1 MQDTTPTL
9 PASNID
15 KLDSN
20 VGSVLQPTNN
30 GVPVLVP
37 SVQTPLTQFGEKKKG
52 KRIKNKWYVE
62 FLEKGSI
69 QYIKPEHIDQVTA
82 NFKGKNRDM
91 SLSLVY
97 CLFLTGARPIEVLN
111 IKAKDVVRD
120 SQYLRIQVSA
130 AKNGL
135 PRPIFIKFSNKYA
148 KHIYEYARQLMPE
161 MYIHYAYRGKYVRH
175 VINKKGVVKTYAE
188 LSRPVRSNFA
198 KWFTGILGDET
209 VLPYHLRHN
218 RFSQMSER
226 GATAEEMRISKGAR
240 TYASVMP
247 YIHLSSERGKKIS
260 KFID

>member
-1 MQDTTPTL
+1 MVNT
-9 PASNID
+9 I
-15 KLDSN
+15 
-20 VGSVLQPTNN
+20 QPSAI
-30 GVPVLVP
+30 VVD
-37 SVQTPLTQFGEKKKG
+37 SVQSPLTPYIPKVKG

-120 SQYLRIQVSA
+120 AQYVKIQVSA

-135 PRPIFIKFSNKYA
+135 ARPIYIKWSNKYA
-148 KHIYEYARQLMPE
+148 KHIYEYTRQLMPE
-161 MYIHYAYRGKYVRH
+161 MFIHYAYRGKYVRQ
-175 VINKKGVVKTYAE
+175 VINKKGVVKEYKE

-198 KWFTGILGDET
+198 KWFAGILGDET

-218 RFSQMSER
+218 RFSQMSEA
-226 GATAEEMRISKGAR
+226 GATAEEMRISKGAK

-247 YIHLSSERGKKIS
+247 YIHLSSERGKKIA